1 MDSYPNVFDD
11 LISKVKIEIKGS
23 DPIPKLIENVVKENY
38 QEDENYEDSGNQ
50 T

>member
-23 DPIPKLIENVVKENY
+23 DTIPKLIENVVKENY